1 MIGLLSMKEIQ
12 KISYNS
18 VHTDYLRFAF
28 LSFQKCKTDGAK
40 SSFPYIN
47 RNAIETIRY
56 SFDCL
61 EASIKFIFFMGSQK
75 QLPIT
80 IPENWLIRYMQRQ
93 WSALSL
99 SDSLGLL
106 SFAWTE
112 QAFWQNVQ
120 QYQLFDDLRKLRNG
134 LTHPKPLG
142 TVVYK
147 DTEAPRTEKMLD
159 PYFLVHSKP
168 IAKFHNSPHL
178 LDISDAEKALEIL
191 FHHLIRIQGLFCQGL
206 WSTQFSYY
214 DETNK
219 TILSTNKLL
228 QQLHCKFAKY
238 WEYK

>member
-1 MIGLLSMKEIQ
+1 MKEVK
-12 KISYNS
+12 KISYSS
-18 VHTDYLRFAF
+18 VHTDYLRFAY
-28 LSFQKCKTDGAK
+28 LSFQECKTEGAK

-61 EASIKFIFFMGSQK
+61 EASIKFTFVMGSHK

-80 IPENWLIRYMQRQ
+80 IPENWLTRYMCRQ
-93 WSALSL
+93 WSTLSL

-106 SFAWTE
+106 SFAWTG
-112 QAFWQNVQ
+112 QSFWQNDQ

-142 TVVYK
+142 TIVFK
-147 DTEAPRTEKMLD
+147 DAEASRMEEMLD
-159 PYFLVHSKP
+159 PYFLVHSKKP

-191 FHHLIRIQGLFCQGL
+191 FHHLIRIQNLFCQGL
-206 WSTQFSYY
+206 WATQFSYY

-219 TILSTNKLL
+219 NIYSTDKLL
-228 QQLHCKFAKY
+228 QQLHCKFSKY
-238 WEYK
+238 WENK